1 MSQLQLLR
9 QRLAGLLCHRQ
20 PFGHSST
27 LEENTVTPDVMTA
40 SDRSGV
46 SVSISGQCVDQRSVC
61 RSEVSVS
68 IRGVDLIRGQ
78 CVDQRSVCR
87 SGVREHADSV

>member
-1 MSQLQLLR
+1 M
-9 QRLAGLLCHRQ
+9 
-20 PFGHSST
+20 
-27 LEENTVTPDVMTA
+27 TPEVMTA
-40 SDRSGV
+40 SDRSAV
-46 SVSISGQCVDQRSVC
+46 SVSIRGVDLIRGQCVDQRSVC

-87 SGVREHADSV
+87 SGSVLTVCSID